1 MGIPA
6 FLKALSDDCLWVQA
20 MFRVPTQR
28 AVEMAV
34 SYPLTPLSLSLV
46 CQLLWSRNDQG
57 SMPRIMGQEQ
67 GLEMGS
73 AGSTGGHS
81 GERSLV
87 DLGPCSASLNN
98 DKLRKLTWRYSG

>member
-1 MGIPA
+1 M
-6 FLKALSDDCLWVQA
+6 FRVQA

-34 SYPLTPLSLSLV
+34 SSPLIPFSLSLV
-46 CQLLWSRNDQG
+46 LQQLWSRNDQD

-67 GLEMGS
+67 GLETGS
-73 AGSTGGHS
+73 AGSTGGRR